1 MHKINNYYSIDKNG
15 QDYMTIYKTN

>member
-15 QDYMTIYKTN
+15 QNYMTIYKTN